1 MVSQQERLRR
11 EAQRKLQCGST
22 TLFTDA
28 EVWWQTSGGESSVSA
43 VVKETLRAEKEQGLS
58 ARLSSHLDSWI
69 N

>member
-1 MVSQQERLRR
+1 MVSQQDGLRR
-11 EAQRKLQCGST
+11 EAQRKLQCGS
-22 TLFTDA
+22 TDA